1 MLDVRDATTANVFG
15 HPGDAATGNPATVVW
30 LAGEP
35 PRDDALAAEA
45 ARRGTPVTVFILP
58 GEVTRVRFFTP
69 VRELPFCGHGA
80 LAAGAVACQRAGTA
94 AVPLRFGDQEIRV
107 ELDGDSIATLTMA
120 GPGTEWR
127 EPEPAAVL
135 AALDAVDVAV
145 GEINVASVGSPK
157 WLVEVR
163 DLAALRA
170 LVPDYNTLA
179 DLSRAEGIN
188 GAYVY
193 TRSGVPVGVDMLA
206 RGFNPQG
213 GVKEDAATGAAA
225 GALAWR
231 LRDQLAGRQ
240 LVLEQ
245 GVGLAERN
253 RLVARIEGD
262 RIYFGGCVAFSKQE
276 VV

>member
-1 MLDVRDATTANVFG
+1 
-15 HPGDAATGNPATVVW
+15 
-30 LAGEP
+30 
-35 PRDDALAAEA
+35 
-45 ARRGTPVTVFILP
+45 
-58 GEVTRVRFFTP
+58 
-69 VRELPFCGHGA
+69 
-80 LAAGAVACQRAGTA
+80 
-94 AVPLRFGDQEIRV
+94 
-107 ELDGDSIATLTMA
+107 
-120 GPGTEWR
+120 
-127 EPEPAAVL
+127 
-135 AALDAVDVAV
+135 
-145 GEINVASVGSPK
+145 
-157 WLVEVR
+157 
-163 DLAALRA
+163 
-170 LVPDYNTLA
+170 VPDFNALA

-240 LVLEQ
+240 LVVEQ